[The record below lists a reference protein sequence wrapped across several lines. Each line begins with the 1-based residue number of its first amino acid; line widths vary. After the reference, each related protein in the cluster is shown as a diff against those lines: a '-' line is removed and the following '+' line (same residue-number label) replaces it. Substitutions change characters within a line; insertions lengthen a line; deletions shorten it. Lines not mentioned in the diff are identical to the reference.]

1 MRLPRADV
9 AHEHQVL
16 APPQEAEGE
25 QVLAAHP
32 LGPRDR
38 RPVVAVEGLR
48 RGQGTAPEQRRA
60 LRRLAASALGL
71 EVAGEVLDLLRGPQ
85 ARPLLQD
92 GAGQRAGPPGLHDP
106 PGQLLAS
113 GHRRP
118 PHLQEAVVDREVGAA
133 RGYAPGEDVDEAGRH
148 VPPDRRLAEC
158 ARPGDERRHERGR
171 VAHGRPLAERP
182 GQHGHP
188 APAVGEDLHRAGPQ
202 PAQQPPVVP
211 GRPGHVL
218 AARRRDVAQLVGL
231 GRHPPHRVEG
241 DAGQRAHLDEI
252 VGEGLGRRSA
262 VAGARGGVEPG
273 APRGEV
279 AVELLHRPEGRDR
292 NQEVAPQEP
301 HGVLDGALLV
311 AGVGVAVPGLEAVAG
326 PELREQP
333 RLGDLAADHP
343 ARLGGVVEDHHPGG
357 APPALEYLG
366 QPRAHALRRLRARR
380 DALAVVRAR
389 QRRRQQLEV
398 ELLAGDDGTEVAVV
412 GLAGP
417 RRPLE
422 LQVALA
428 AARRPRLPPVEH
440 EPADRRVGPLVAP
453 LVDEPV
459 EDPLGGVELLAGRP
473 EVGLEHRLD
482 PGLVALERGP
492 PPPLG
497 TPSASIE
504 RISFLT
510 SRDTVISSILPG
522 RARQSC
528 RPGNRMT
535 RAAPLAP
542 GRGPLDQ
549 TAQLFV
555 TTVLRKP

>member
-1 MRLPRADV
+1 M
-9 AHEHQVL
+9 
-16 APPQEAEGE
+16 
-25 QVLAAHP
+25 
-32 LGPRDR
+32 
-38 RPVVAVEGLR
+38 
-48 RGQGTAPEQRRA
+48 
-60 LRRLAASALGL
+60 
-71 EVAGEVLDLLRGPQ
+71 
-85 ARPLLQD
+85 
-92 GAGQRAGPPGLHDP
+92 
-106 PGQLLAS
+106 
-113 GHRRP
+113 
-118 PHLQEAVVDREVGAA
+118 
-133 RGYAPGEDVDEAGRH
+133 
-148 VPPDRRLAEC
+148 
-158 ARPGDERRHERGR
+158 
-171 VAHGRPLAERP
+171 
-182 GQHGHP
+182 
-188 APAVGEDLHRAGPQ
+188 
-202 PAQQPPVVP
+202 P

-218 AARRRDVAQLVGL
+218 AARRRDVAPLVGL

-241 DAGQRAHLDEI
+241 DAGQRAHLGEV
-252 VGEGLGRRSA
+252 VGEGLGRRPA

-311 AGVGVAVPGLEAVAG
+311 AGVGVAVPGLEAVVG
-326 PELREQP
+326 PELRERP

-398 ELLAGDDGTEVAVV
+398 ELLAGDDGAEVAVV

-459 EDPLGGVELLAGRP
+459 EDPLGGVALLAGRT

-482 PGLVALERGP
+482 PGLVALERWP

-497 TPSASIE
+497 QRGLRRHVLHVGVLRDGVAAHPQSLRDLRPRHAVGVHRAYIIPYVQGHGHLLHPSRAGSPK
-504 RISFLT
+504 
-510 SRDTVISSILPG
+510 LPPGKPYDEG
-522 RARQSC
+522 RAPGPGT
-528 RPGNRMT
+528 RPT
-535 RAAPLAP
+535 
-542 GRGPLDQ
+542 
-549 TAQLFV
+549 
-555 TTVLRKP
+555 